1 MSKPMNARALVAETL
16 RIDIAEIP
24 DSAGFADI
32 EDWDSLAH
40 AEIIIAL
47 EDAIGRELDAA
58 EIASIDSLADI
69 DAILR
74 TAR

>member
-1 MSKPMNARALVAETL
+1 MSAPTDARALVAETL
-16 RIDIAEIP
+16 KIDMDQIP
-24 DSAGFADI
+24 ADAGFADV

-40 AEIIIAL
+40 AEIIIAI

-74 TAR
+74 SAG

>member
-1 MSKPMNARALVAETL
+1 MSKPMDARALIAETL
-16 RIDIAEIP
+16 RIDIAEISA
-24 DSAGFADI
+24 DAGFADI
-32 EDWDSLAH
+32 DDWDSLAH

-69 DAILR
+69 DAILL
-74 TAR
+74 AAG